1 MRVDLSCTS
10 SYAYPPSNV
19 AQTLCAGRRTLSS
32 HVGGHQSVRCTCESW
47 LWVVLVGARHS
58 FVLQKPKREKSYRS
72 SIEGTPYS
80 YAHRPTGAQAST
92 GRVAVALR
100 WHRRSE
106 RPFPASL
113 LAAGCWSPESGLP
126 QSHPPRRFAARE
138 GRPEPGSAPRQQDES
153 SSAPVLRLAAACLT
167 SDECCT
173 AATVWHVRGSL
184 VGGVARSP
192 SPAQSRLAARSVP
205 GPCIRLRIT
214 ALPVR
219 VCLVYEIKIFRC
231 HRCFGMLE

>member
-10 SYAYPPSNV
+10 SYSRTPLKRCPNSV
-19 AQTLCAGRRTLSS
+19 RRTPVSQVHMRILV
-32 HVGGHQSVRCTCESW
+32 VG
-47 LWVVLVGARHS
+47 
-58 FVLQKPKREKSYRS
+58 
-72 SIEGTPYS
+72 
-80 YAHRPTGAQAST
+80 ST
-92 GRVAVALR
+92 GRSTAQFRATEAQKREVLPIVDRRYSVLLRTQADRRTSEHRASGCSSAVAQEIRAPLP
-100 WHRRSE
+100 S
-106 RPFPASL
+106 FP
-113 LAAGCWSPESGLP
+113 AGCWSPESGLP
-126 QSHPPRRFAARE
+126 QSHHPPRRFAARE

-184 VGGVARSP
+184 VARSP